1 MAKSAKEKLLP
12 CPFCG
17 GRAEME
23 RVHWDNGMPEV
34 YYREWTFYTVQCRLC
49 GASKNH
55 DTESMARK
63 AWNRRT
69 KRFHPK
75 EWISTYHKE
84 PIEKRGG

>member
-1 MAKSAKEKLLP
+1 MSEELKLLS

-17 GRAEME
+17 GRAKME
-23 RVHWDNGMPEV
+23 RLHWDNGMPEV
-34 YYREWTFYTVQCRLC
+34 YYSEWTFYMVCCELC
-49 GASKNH
+49 GAATKGH
-55 DTESMARK
+55 YTESTARE
-63 AWNRRT
+63 AWNRRK